1 MQRREFITKTTAL
14 GATAALLP
22 DTLFSR
28 NVEEKKVRLAIIGV
42 GERGSYLIKEAVSQG
57 GAEAVAICDID
68 PAAIARTKEKIKKY
82 QSREVA
88 VYSGERDFE
97 KIVQRDDIDAVLIA
111 TPWQWHTP
119 MALAALKAG
128 KPTGCEVPVAL
139 TVKDC
144 WALVD
149 AVEKTGVPLMMM
161 ENVCYRRDVMA
172 VLNMARQ
179 GLFGR
184 VTYAECGYQ
193 HDLREVLFNDG
204 KTAHGKGLEFGE
216 KAYSEARW
224 RTQHHVDRNG
234 ELYPTHGI
242 GPVAQVF
249 NINHGNQF
257 SHLTSMATPALSL
270 HEYLVEKGGPEHP
283 NAKVNFKCGDV
294 VTTLIKCTNGEV
306 VKMTHDVS
314 SPRPYSLG
322 FRIQGTQGI
331 WTEDAKGIYLQKK
344 APKPHEYEPAQKYFD
359 EYDHPLWKNLGKEAQ
374 GAGHG
379 GMDYFVIRS
388 FVESVRRKMPFPQ
401 DVYDAAAWSVIG
413 PLSEASID
421 KGSKPMDIPDFTRGK
436 WKSRP
441 ALFAMGDV

>member
-1 MQRREFITKTTAL
+1 MQRREFIAKTTAL

-22 DTLFSR
+22 GTLLSR
-28 NVEEKKVRLAIIGV
+28 NFEGKKVRLAIIGV
-42 GERGSYLIKEAVSQG
+42 GERGSYLLTEAISQG

-68 PAAIARTKEKIKKY
+68 PAAIARTKVKIKKY
-82 QSREVA
+82 QSRDVA

-97 KIVQRDDIDAVLIA
+97 KIVQRDDVDAVLIA

-128 KPTGCEVPVAL
+128 KPTGCEVPAAL
-139 TVKDC
+139 TVKEC

-149 AVEKTGVPLMMM
+149 AVEKTGVPFMMM

-179 GLFGR
+179 GLFGQ

-204 KTAHGKGLEFGE
+204 TAAQGKGLEFGE
-216 KAYSEARW
+216 KGYSEARW
-224 RTQHHVDRNG
+224 RTQHHIDRNG
-234 ELYPTHGI
+234 ELYPTHGL

-257 SHLTSMATPALSL
+257 SHLTSMATPALGL
-270 HEYLVEKGGPEHP
+270 HDYIVEKGGPDHP

-294 VTTLIKCTNGEV
+294 VTTLIKCSNGEV
-306 VKMTHDVS
+306 IKMTHDIS
-314 SPRPYSLG
+314 LPRPYSLG

-331 WTEDAKGIYLQKK
+331 WTEDAKGIYIQKK
-344 APKPHEYEPAQKYFD
+344 APKPHQYEPAQKYFD
-359 EYDHPLWKNLGKEAQ
+359 EYDHPFWKSSGKEAL

-388 FVESVRRKMPFPQ
+388 FVESVRRKIPFPQ
-401 DVYDAAAWSVIG
+401 DVYDAAAWSVVG
-413 PLSEASID
+413 PLSEASIAQ
-421 KGSKPMDIPDFTRGK
+421 GSKPMNIPDFTRGK
-436 WKSRP
+436 WKTRP